1 MVVFFDWDDPDGSS
15 GAQDGV
21 ADHTGIVVGI
31 SDGEVH
37 TVEGNSGDAV
47 RRKSYPAG
55 WYEILGYGMPAY

>member
-1 MVVFFDWDDPDGSS
+1 
-15 GAQDGV
+15 
-21 ADHTGIVVGI
+21 VVGI